1 MLRGLEGRGCLASAP
16 PLFSAEGAEGLAS
29 VLLGDYPVV
38 TEPNSGAGG
47 PSLPSWRS
55 WETWLSECHHPARM
69 TLYSGES
76 GAWGEQESELPA
88 PFDGRGGMELRLSPA
103 VFAGVER
110 LLSK

>member
-1 MLRGLEGRGCLASAP
+1 MVQVSYSVSVNTEQGDAPCPGSCLTLRGLEGRGCLASAP
-16 PLFSAEGAEGLAS
+16 LLFSAEGPEGLAS

-55 WETWLSECHHPARM
+55 WETWLSECHRPARM

-76 GAWGEQESELPA
+76 GAGI
-88 PFDGRGGMELRLSPA
+88 
-103 VFAGVER
+103 
-110 LLSK
+110 